1 MRKLAGVILAF
12 WLGYL
17 TASFGLFNLLL
28 EEKAALYILI
38 ALAASYLVIFIPLE
52 RIAEGEAQSSAG
64 YPFRTSAREHLQ
76 RRGSF

>member
-1 MRKLAGVILAF
+1 MRILAGVILAF

-17 TASFGLFNLLL
+17 TASYGLFDLSHQ
-28 EEKAALYILI
+28 ETSALY
-38 ALAASYLVIFIPLE
+38 ALLAIGASYLVIFIPLE
-52 RIAEGEAQSSAG
+52 RIADIEAQRSAG